1 MNAQTQIVIPGRLEK
16 LSGVRAEVSGFI
28 SGLFDDITAN
38 RIILS
43 VDEALSNIIRHGY
56 GGSEGTI
63 RLELEK
69 TADALSITITDDAPL
84 FNPLDIDQP
93 HGEDLMNRNVSGGLG
108 IDFYRRMMT
117 AVYEQTTSGGN
128 RLIFS
133 REIPHE
139 KK

>member
-1 MNAQTQIVIPGRLEK
+1 MNAKTQIVIPGRLEK
-16 LSGVRAEVSGFI
+16 LSDVRAEVSGFI

-56 GGSEGTI
+56 GESEGTI
-63 RLELEK
+63 RLDLEK
-69 TADALSITITDDAPL
+69 TTDALSITITDDAPL

-93 HGEDLMNRNVSGGLG
+93 QGEDLMNRNNSGGLG

-117 AVYEQTTSGGN
+117 AKYEQTTTGGN
-128 RLIFS
+128 RLILS

-139 KK
+139 KR

>member
-69 TADALSITITDDAPL
+69 TADAVSITITDDAPL

-93 HGEDLMNRNVSGGLG
+93 QGVDLMNRNDSGGLG

-128 RLIFS
+128 RLILS